1 MDIKEIFNQ
10 TLDLVKDCGSILK
23 SVDYEKDA
31 TVKKDGSLVT
41 KYDLLLD
48 KKLTEGL
55 KIIADY
61 PVFSEE
67 HTEECGD
74 TYFIIDPID
83 GTHNFNS
90 GLEFF
95 GIIVAFVQNKTT
107 QFSIVHLPLLN
118 KTFTAIRGEGAYL
131 NETKRIHVRE
141 NDNKLVGACDITID
155 TLEAIQNIINSGE
168 NIDLRSM
175 YCTGLEVSYIANG
188 CLDFLFLKNSGFE
201 WDFIGPKLILEEA
214 GGILKFIKLSN
225 GGYSVIAGTKKAVD
239 KIEKITKIL

>member
-1 MDIKEIFNQ
+1 MNIQEMFDK
-10 TLDLVKDCGSILK
+10 TLRLVKKCGDILK
-23 SVDYEKDA
+23 NVDFEKEA

-41 KYDLLLD
+41 KYDLMLD

-55 KIIADY
+55 KEIANY

-95 GIIVAFVQNKTT
+95 GIIVAFVQNKET
-107 QFSIVHLPLLN
+107 QFSIVHLPLLD
-118 KTFTAIRGEGAYL
+118 KTFTAIKGHGAYL
-131 NETKRIHVRE
+131 NDKKRISVRKST
-141 NDNKLVGACDITID
+141 NKLVGSCDITID
-155 TLEAIQNIINSGE
+155 TLDAIHNIINSGE
-168 NIDLRSM
+168 NIDLRSI

-214 GGILKFIKLSN
+214 GGILKFVELSN
-225 GGYSVIAGTKKAVD
+225 GGYSVIAGTKEAVEI
-239 KIEKITKIL
+239 IEKITKIL